1 MSFSDR
7 LQFEEFNDPNFV
19 SENVETFKDYVL
31 VPIGVGAGI
40 ASLGYFGSSIFNDMA
55 YNGSGFGGVVQPFV
69 REGIIEYSQNLP
81 SSQWNFG
88 QPNFINPN
96 PYGPSGPN
104 PVDIGV
110 TINNLGDMLRESRIL
125 ATANNQAL
133 DRIMLGYQM

>member
-1 MSFSDR
+1 
-7 LQFEEFNDPNFV
+7 
-19 SENVETFKDYVL
+19 
-31 VPIGVGAGI
+31 
-40 ASLGYFGSSIFNDMA
+40 MA

-110 TINNLGDMLRESRIL
+110 TINNLGGMLRESRIL